1 MGADQQWM
9 QGRKKGKTVEQVK
22 KHFEGEA
29 KEYDEIILRLIPY
42 YPEMLDGLVT
52 AIPHDRSK
60 SINVIDLG
68 CGTGTVTKKIK
79 DMWPASQITCLDL
92 AENMIERA
100 RIKLSEYSDIRF
112 QTGDVR
118 NYEFGDSYDVVASS
132 LALHHLVTDKEKR
145 TLYERIYDSLHP
157 DGVFL
162 NADVILGANQH
173 IQRMYMEKWTSF
185 MRQHVSD
192 DEIENKWL
200 PKYREEDHPAKLMD
214 HLAWLTEAGFRQVDV
229 VWKYYNFAVY
239 CGYRP
244 TA

>member
-1 MGADQQWM
+1 M

-79 DMWPASQITCLDL
+79 DMWPASQITCLDP

-185 MRQHVSD
+185 MRLHLHRQTRLWSHSLPLEGVVS
-192 DEIENKWL
+192 L
-200 PKYREEDHPAKLMD
+200 SALCAPLGRFL
-214 HLAWLTEAGFRQVDV
+214 
-229 VWKYYNFAVY
+229 
-239 CGYRP
+239 
-244 TA
+244 